1 MSWSDDEDNYSS
13 PFPIVQ
19 LETEIAASVPTCLPT
34 GVGCTLPPPGAKF
47 YPFYSLVEA
56 GYGSGNCALVF
67 GNETGNGVDSLG
79 GIAQYGVP
87 NLPWFFA
94 TDSGGP
100 RSNFCLP
107 NSNY

>member
-1 MSWSDDEDNYSS
+1 MSWSDDEDNYRNL
-13 PFPIVQ
+13 FPIVQ
-19 LETEIAASVPTCLPT
+19 FETEIAASVPTCQPS

-47 YPFYSLVEA
+47 YPFYSLVETSNA
-56 GYGSGNCALVF
+56 SGSCALVF
-67 GNETGNGVDSLG
+67 GNETGYGTDSLG
-79 GIAQYGVP
+79 GIAHYGVP

-107 NSNY
+107 NSN